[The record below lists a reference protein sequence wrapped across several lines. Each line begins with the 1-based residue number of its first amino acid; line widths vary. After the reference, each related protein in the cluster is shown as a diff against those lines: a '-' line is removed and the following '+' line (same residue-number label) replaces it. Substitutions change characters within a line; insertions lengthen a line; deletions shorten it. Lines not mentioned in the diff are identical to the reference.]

1 MLAGE
6 GDPGGDEVGGCAIED
21 NPTAVAASAGALA
34 DTVRRVLSFRWLRAR
49 KGFPFRDGVE
59 VVDSGRHV
67 MPYELSVPAH
77 RIG

>member
-1 MLAGE
+1 MPVVGSGSDVGREVLAGE
-6 GDPGGDEVGGCAIED
+6 GEAGGDE
-21 NPTAVAASAGALA
+21 ALA